1 MIELRFGRNESR
13 RLTGT
18 RYRATIKTCLL
29 RALSLAAARNP
40 PPSFSARDR
49 VESETKLN
57 TEGRKNRVR
66 PSRKGKLEEKGRD
79 AVSPS
84 FPRCR
89 RFLPRSRP
97 RSRLVTIPL
106 HTYTHT
112 RTHTLSSRLSVFLVA
127 IREIIARSSFEFYFF
142 HQYLKKYVHCLYI
155 VKKRWSGRK
164 VWNFNLA
171 FRFQSI
177 SPVFTRYSFPANND
191 ASISTRARI
200 TLLESIFIPAVHP
213 S

>member
-1 MIELRFGRNESR
+1 MIELRLGRNESR

-40 PPSFSARDR
+40 RPSFSARDR

-57 TEGRKNRVR
+57 TEGGKNRVR

-97 RSRLVTIPL
+97 RSRLVIPL

-112 RTHTLSSRLSVFLVA
+112 HTYSFGLFGRHPWNHRPIFFLLFSP
-127 IREIIARSSFEFYFF
+127 IFIHIFEEV
-142 HQYLKKYVHCLYI
+142 LLYI
-155 VKKRWSGRK
+155 VKKRWRK
-164 VWNFNLA
+164 
-171 FRFQSI
+171 
-177 SPVFTRYSFPANND
+177 
-191 ASISTRARI
+191 
-200 TLLESIFIPAVHP
+200 
-213 S
+213 

>member
-1 MIELRFGRNESR
+1 MIELRLGRNESR

-57 TEGRKNRVR
+57 TEGGKNRVR

-112 RTHTLSSRLSVFLVA
+112 HTYSF
-127 IREIIARSSFEFYFF
+127 ISSFGLFGRHPWNHRPIFF
-142 HQYLKKYVHCLYI
+142 LLFSPIFIHIFEEVLLYI
-155 VKKRWSGRK
+155 VKKRWRK
-164 VWNFNLA
+164 
-171 FRFQSI
+171 
-177 SPVFTRYSFPANND
+177 
-191 ASISTRARI
+191 
-200 TLLESIFIPAVHP
+200 
-213 S
+213 

>member
-1 MIELRFGRNESR
+1 MISMWGKKSENKRRIREKEGSGSGNLAKRERAGDMSEYRIFRDVKWSSYGSVRNESR

-97 RSRLVTIPL
+97 RSRLVIPL

-112 RTHTLSSRLSVFLVA
+112 HTY
-127 IREIIARSSFEFYFF
+127 SFGLFGRHPWNHRPIFF
-142 HQYLKKYVHCLYI
+142 RILLFSPIFEEVCTLFVHC
-155 VKKRWSGRK
+155 
-164 VWNFNLA
+164 
-171 FRFQSI
+171 
-177 SPVFTRYSFPANND
+177 
-191 ASISTRARI
+191 
-200 TLLESIFIPAVHP
+200 
-213 S
+213 

>member
-1 MIELRFGRNESR
+1 MIELRLGRNESR

-97 RSRLVTIPL
+97 RSRLVIPL

-127 IREIIARSSFEFYFF
+127 IREIIARSSFYFF
-142 HQYLKKYVHCLYI
+142 HQYLSIYLKKYCCTLLRRGGGN
-155 VKKRWSGRK
+155 KRSGRK
-164 VWNFNLA
+164 V
-171 FRFQSI
+171 
-177 SPVFTRYSFPANND
+177 
-191 ASISTRARI
+191 
-200 TLLESIFIPAVHP
+200 
-213 S
+213 

>member
-106 HTYTHT
+106 HTYIHTHT
-112 RTHTLSSRLSVFLVA
+112 HTYSFV
-127 IREIIARSSFEFYFF
+127 SSFGLFGRHPWNHRPIFF
-142 HQYLKKYVHCLYI
+142 RILLFSPIFEEVCTLFVHC
-155 VKKRWSGRK
+155 
-164 VWNFNLA
+164 
-171 FRFQSI
+171 
-177 SPVFTRYSFPANND
+177 
-191 ASISTRARI
+191 
-200 TLLESIFIPAVHP
+200 
-213 S
+213 